1 MVVVRAAEVR
11 GKQTSYRGFL
21 IVVTPALLLVFHP
34 LSSLASVTRTEARLH
49 RPTRVMVIIPL
60 MCSADH
66 TAETPKFFAA
76 QTEDEGGREDNTYN
90 ISRVC
95 KWKKVPTWVSTLW
108 LGRRP
113 FLRHSLRNSWAWG
126 LGKEKCA
133 FERL

>member
-21 IVVTPALLLVFHP
+21 VVVTPALLLVFHP
-34 LSSLASVTRTEARLH
+34 LSSLASVTRTEAHLH

-95 KWKKVPTWVSTLW
+95 KWEESANLGVNPLAGKETL
-108 LGRRP
+108 LEAQSQE
-113 FLRHSLRNSWAWG
+113 LLG
-126 LGKEKCA
+126 LGPGQGEVC
-133 FERL
+133 L